1 MSLQTPSL
9 GKAREDAQKHPLKAW
24 MNLAVK
30 HQLYHSASSHRSN
43 PVRMSGGTKRILT
56 RRMMKCGFT
65 SVDSGFQLGLEI
77 A

>member
-30 HQLYHSASSHRSN
+30 HQLYHSASSHRSKSS
-43 PVRMSGGTKRILT
+43 PDVWWIIEG
-56 RRMMKCGFT
+56 
-65 SVDSGFQLGLEI
+65 
-77 A
+77 